1 MVDRGTIYH
10 LLFCHLYSVTL
21 PSLILT
27 FATCHL
33 YSVIPPLYYPKV
45 RTFRL
50 YYLQSMIHSLLLD
63 TRASGK
69 KLLAVL
75 IDPDKAKRD
84 NLKQL
89 AEFANNGQVDVFLWG
104 GSLVNTPQAEYY
116 LKLLKSHLDNT
127 PVILFPGSTYQLDP
141 QADGLLLLSL
151 LSGRNPDLL
160 IGRHVQVA
168 GRIKRMNIDAVATGY
183 LLIDGGKPTSVSYM
197 SNTTP
202 IPADKPSIAAAT
214 ALAGEQLGM
223 KLIYMDAGSGAQ
235 HPVSSRMI
243 TCVRQEVDLPIVV
256 GGGIRTP
263 QRAAA
268 ALEAGADMI
277 VVGNGLE
284 KDPSWLPE
292 LAATVRALSQAEQP
306 AEQKSQVKIPG
317 A

>member
-1 MVDRGTIYH
+1 
-10 LLFCHLYSVTL
+10 
-21 PSLILT
+21 
-27 FATCHL
+27 
-33 YSVIPPLYYPKV
+33 
-45 RTFRL
+45 
-50 YYLQSMIHSLLLD
+50 MIHPLLSSA
-63 TRASGK
+63 RATGK

-84 NLKQL
+84 NLLRL
-89 AEFANNGQVDVFLWG
+89 AEFANSGLVDVFLWG
-104 GSLVNTPQAEYY
+104 GSLVNAPQAERH
-116 LKLLKSHLDNT
+116 LGLLKSYLDGT
-127 PVILFPGSTYQLDP
+127 PIILFPGSTYQLDA

-168 GRIKRMNIDAVATGY
+168 GRIKQMNLNPTATGY

-235 HPVSSRMI
+235 QPVPPSLI
-243 TCVRQEVDLPIVV
+243 KCVRREITLPIVV

-263 QRAAA
+263 ERAVA
-268 ALEAGADMI
+268 ALNAGADMI

-284 KDPSWLPE
+284 KNADWLPE
-292 LAATVRALSQAEQP
+292 LSAAVRSASKQELPGVEEGMRART
-306 AEQKSQVKIPG
+306 QVQG
-317 A
+317 VD